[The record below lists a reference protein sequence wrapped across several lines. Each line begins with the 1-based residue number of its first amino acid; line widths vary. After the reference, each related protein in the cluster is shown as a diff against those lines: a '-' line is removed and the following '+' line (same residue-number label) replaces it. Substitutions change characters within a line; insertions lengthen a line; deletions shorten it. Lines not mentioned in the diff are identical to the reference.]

1 MSLSEGWSLSN
12 VTRQLTVDVFAS
24 DPKEGR
30 VISFSLSLSLSCLD
44 SYRYRC
50 FSFPAWLLQETHL
63 SAVLPVSR
71 RTQGLGKVAHLLKPN
86 LSKHWYGEAVDTPS
100 WKVFKGRMDGAL
112 SSLV

>member
-24 DPKEGR
+24 DPKEGG
-30 VISFSLSLSLSCLD
+30 VISLSLSLPCLD

-86 LSKHWYGEAVDTPS
+86 LSKHWNREAVDTPS
-100 WKVFKGRMDGAL
+100 WKVFKGGMDGAL
-112 SSLV
+112 SCLV